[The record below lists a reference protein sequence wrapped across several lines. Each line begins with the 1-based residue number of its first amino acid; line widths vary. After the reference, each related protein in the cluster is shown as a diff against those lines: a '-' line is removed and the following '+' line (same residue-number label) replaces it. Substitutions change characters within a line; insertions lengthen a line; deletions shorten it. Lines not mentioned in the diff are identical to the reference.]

1 MIRRI
6 RNDASEAW
14 AVGFQDA
21 GTSMMKGVVELYNNV
36 MYYVMIIL
44 VLVLWIMVSG
54 VMGRRSP
61 VRYIARIM
69 GKEGKGRKGE
79 EGGVRW
85 GDRSS
90 YVEIIWTVTPALV
103 LMGIALPSLK
113 LLYLMDEVMDPS
125 ITIKAIGHQWYWG
138 YEYSDYEP
146 TIKFDSYMKD
156 SADLEDGELRL
167 LEVDNRVVLPAS
179 SRVRVIVTSSDV
191 LHSWAI
197 PSLGVKADAIPG
209 RLNQVT
215 INLDREGIYYGQ
227 CSELCGIQHMGMPIA
242 IEGVSEDKYI
252 GWLSQWIEEES

>member
-1 MIRRI
+1 MRIIRS
-6 RNDASEAW
+6 DASEAW

-21 GTSMMKGVVELYNNV
+21 GSSMMKGVVELYNNV

-44 VLVLWIMVSG
+44 VLVLWMMISG
-54 VMGRRSP
+54 VMGERSP
-61 VRYIARIM
+61 VKYIRM
-69 GKEGKGRKGE
+69 SR
-79 EGGVRW
+79 EGGGEVW
-85 GDRSS
+85 GDKSS
-90 YVEIIWTVTPALV
+90 YVEIIWTVTPAIV
-103 LMGIALPSLK
+103 LMAIALPSLK
-113 LLYLMDEVMDPS
+113 LLYLMDEMMDPA
-125 ITIKAIGHQWYWG
+125 ITVKAVGHQWYWN

-156 SADLEDGELRL
+156 SGDLEDGELRL

-215 INLDREGIYYGQ
+215 INMDREGIYYGQ
-227 CSELCGIQHMGMPIA
+227 CSELCGVQHMGMPIA

-252 GWLSQWIEEES
+252 TWLSQWIEENGE